1 MNEHMDLDDIF
12 DEKPHDKCG
21 IFGAYDLDGDNVAQT
36 IYYGLF
42 SLQHRGQESS
52 GISVTD
58 TNGPSGVI
66 TCNKGKGLVNE
77 VFDQEK
83 LDKMRGNLGV
93 GHVRYSE
100 AGKSGIEFA
109 EPLVVNYYKGTLAL
123 THNGNIV
130 NANELKEKL
139 SYDGAIFQS
148 GSDSEIVG
156 YLLARERVK
165 TKSVEEALLNSCKQL
180 RGAYSL
186 VITSPRKLIGVRDP
200 FGFRPLCI
208 GKRDN
213 TYFITSETCAL
224 DTVDAE
230 FVRDVEP
237 GEIVIIDSEGNITS
251 NKELAA
257 PTPARCIF
265 ENIYFSRPDS
275 VFDGVGVNASRI
287 QAGKILARKFPVE
300 ADVVFGVPES
310 GNPAGLGYAMES
322 GIPYINGFIK
332 NSYVGRTFI
341 KPRQSQRET
350 AVKIKLNPIKE
361 AIEGKR
367 VVIVDDSIVRGTTS
381 LRIVNMLRAAGANEV
396 HVRISSPLFI
406 HPCFFGTD
414 IPSEEH
420 LIATGRNVEQICEYI
435 NADSLGFLDLED
447 LGDVVFGHKGYC
459 DACFS
464 GNYPVEPPKEY
475 LEKKNKK

>member
-1 MNEHMDLDDIF
+1 M
-12 DEKPHDKCG
+12 
-21 IFGAYDLDGDNVAQT
+21 
-36 IYYGLF
+36 
-42 SLQHRGQESS
+42 
-52 GISVTD
+52 
-58 TNGPSGVI
+58 
-66 TCNKGKGLVNE
+66 
-77 VFDQEK
+77 
-83 LDKMRGNLGV
+83 
-93 GHVRYSE
+93 
-100 AGKSGIEFA
+100 
-109 EPLVVNYYKGTLAL
+109 
-123 THNGNIV
+123 
-130 NANELKEKL
+130 
-139 SYDGAIFQS
+139 
-148 GSDSEIVG
+148 
-156 YLLARERVK
+156 
-165 TKSVEEALLNSCKQL
+165 
-180 RGAYSL
+180 
-186 VITSPRKLIGVRDP
+186 
-200 FGFRPLCI
+200 
-208 GKRDN
+208 
-213 TYFITSETCAL
+213 
-224 DTVDAE
+224 
-230 FVRDVEP
+230 
-237 GEIVIIDSEGNITS
+237 
-251 NKELAA
+251 
-257 PTPARCIF
+257 
-265 ENIYFSRPDS
+265 
-275 VFDGVGVNASRI
+275 
-287 QAGKILARKFPVE
+287 
-300 ADVVFGVPES
+300 VFGVPES

-381 LRIVNMLRAAGANEV
+381 LRIVNMLRAAGAKKV

-447 LGDVVFGHKGYC
+447 LDDVVFGHKGYC

>member
-1 MNEHMDLDDIF
+1 MAKLHEECGVFGIF
-12 DEKPHDKCG
+12 DPKGNP
-21 IFGAYDLDGDNVAQT
+21 ANT
-36 IYYGLF
+36 TYYGLVA
-42 SLQHRGQESS
+42 LQHRGQEGC
-52 GISVTD
+52 GIAVNRD
-58 TNGPSGVI
+58 REIYHYKDV
-66 TCNKGKGLVNE
+66 GLVND
-77 VFDQEK
+77 VFNEEILGK
-83 LDKMRGNLGV
+83 LSGRMAI
-93 GHVRYSE
+93 GHVRYST
-100 AGKSGIEFA
+100 AGGSARENVQ
-109 EPLVVNYYKGTLAL
+109 PLVLRYIKGSLAIS
-123 THNGNIV
+123 HNGNITNV
-130 NANELKEKL
+130 DEIRKELEH
-139 SYDGAIFQS
+139 SGAIFQTTA
-148 GSDSEIVG
+148 DTEIIA
-156 YLLARERVK
+156 YLIARERITSGSIESAVK
-165 TKSVEEALLNSCKQL
+165 NAMKKLK
-180 RGAYSL
+180 GAYSL
-186 VITSPRKLIGVRDP
+186 LVMSPNKLIAARDKW
-200 FGFRPLCI
+200 GFRPLQM
-208 GKRDN
+208 GKRDDAVV
-213 TYFITSETCAL
+213 FASETCAF
-224 DTVDAE
+224 DAIDAE

-381 LRIVNMLRAAGANEV
+381 LRIVNMLRAAGAKEV

-447 LGDVVFGHKGYC
+447 LDDVVFGHKGYC